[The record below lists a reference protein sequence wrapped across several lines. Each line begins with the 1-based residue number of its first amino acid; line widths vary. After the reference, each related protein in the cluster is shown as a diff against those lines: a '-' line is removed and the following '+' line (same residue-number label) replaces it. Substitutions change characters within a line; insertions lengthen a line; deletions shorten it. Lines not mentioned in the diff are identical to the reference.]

1 MSKLAQCLASLF
13 RMIFIREHEYKFRN
27 IIKWCLVFV
36 FFNSIYTDL
45 SKYSIGN
52 VARCP
57 SSFSITFSLLSLL
70 FCLTD
75 NLSLLSSLHQP
86 CHVLSLSFF
95 IVLCKCIGLIKPTLS
110 KHHSFATFFFLKR
123 NVKWLCAI
131 DLVVPLPLYDVF
143 RHAVNNLLANS

>member
-1 MSKLAQCLASLF
+1 MFEICIFEDIATWSCFTYYSCDVKCRNWVIIIKIAPVSYCCLF
-13 RMIFIREHEYKFRN
+13 RVIFICEHEYKLRN
-27 IIKWCLVFV
+27 IIKWYLVFAFV
-36 FFNSIYTDL
+36 NSIYTDL

-75 NLSLLSSLHQP
+75 LSLLSSFHQP

-110 KHHSFATFFFLKR
+110 KHHSF
-123 NVKWLCAI
+123 VM
-131 DLVVPLPLYDVF
+131 
-143 RHAVNNLLANS
+143 